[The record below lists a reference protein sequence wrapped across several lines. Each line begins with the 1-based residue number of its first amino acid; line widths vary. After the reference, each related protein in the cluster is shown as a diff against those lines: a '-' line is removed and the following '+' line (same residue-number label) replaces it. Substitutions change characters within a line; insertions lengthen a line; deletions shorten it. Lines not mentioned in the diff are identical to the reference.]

1 MIEVQVRDANKA
13 TVYASNNA
21 RWSFSGS
28 WLSVNGPDG
37 NGRGPF
43 FTIYLPLSLRRV
55 PRREQIITYIGK
67 GELGL
72 ASMWG
77 GASARDGAGSYDITS
92 ITAVSEA
99 VPQVHRIVLDVELGQ
114 PHLNTFQ
121 GGSPS
126 IKAGAMFTIEVLA
139 PFDDLFA
146 FLDISKTA
154 EAWDNLA
161 KHVKENYDFNLA
173 PSESL
178 RNA

>member
-1 MIEVQVRDANKA
+1 
-13 TVYASNNA
+13 
-21 RWSFSGS
+21 
-28 WLSVNGPDG
+28 
-37 NGRGPF
+37 
-43 FTIYLPLSLRRV
+43 
-55 PRREQIITYIGK
+55 
-67 GELGL
+67 
-72 ASMWG
+72 MWG